1 MATYTYTNCT
11 YDSTTKTVTPIVN
24 PRAETYLYFI
34 LCEGLYERYV
44 YNDLNYMVTNHLMV
58 EDLEAMATLLANNV
72 FKYAIFLEDVST
84 EIELLETNYSL
95 ESLLKILR
103 AMAYASSV
111 ESTINSLEAEYY
123 YVGKITITPT
133 YNMLAEMGTTQGLGM
148 RFNVYSDVD
157 TDFTF
162 ESNFTI
168 SPMYCVHGT
177 PSDGSTTAIQD
188 AEGYFVPILT
198 DTTDVSKAFGSPFGT
213 STLVSEHPLHF
224 YKGYN
229 ANVFFDSIPSD
240 KTSLNYNVGDLYTQY
255 RSQHSR
261 YITVRFTQWDS
272 MEYVGW
278 SFNTTSTD
286 DGVTGNV
293 TISFR
298 SALTFPDGLPD
309 FIRMTNTMPGRRH
322 HVCCNYETV
331 CNTVGCSV
339 EQTIDTISESVDDL
353 DESVTD
359 IQEELTL
366 DGNVFTDSA
375 FYESG
380 WSYYSEDYPPRVYKY
395 GKVVT
400 FTGAFTNTASKSADG
415 SDVQI
420 MTLPEAYRPAQKMF
434 AYCQG
439 SSYNHW
445 LMTVDTDGAVYI
457 RRYGTTSNQSMSASR
472 WLPFTIT
479 YVIS

>member
-11 YDSTTKTVTPIVN
+11 YDSTTKTVTPDMS
-24 PRAETYLYFI
+24 PLARSYLENA
-34 LCEGLYERYV
+34 LTNGLYTIDVSTSINSAMGSYDDPE
-44 YNDLNYMVTNHLMV
+44 T
-58 EDLEAMATLLANNV
+58 MATILADDV
-72 FKYAIFLEDVST
+72 FEYALFLEDVSADV
-84 EIELLETNYSL
+84 ELLKTDYSL
-95 ESLLKILR
+95 ETLLKILR
-103 AMAYASSV
+103 AMIYASSV
-111 ESTINSLEAEYY
+111 SDTIDLFEANY
-123 YVGKITITPT
+123 YVVASITITPS
-133 YNMLAEMGTTQGLGM
+133 YNLLAEMGITEGLGM

-162 ESNFTI
+162 ESDFSI
-168 SPMYCVHGT
+168 SPMYHVYGIADSSVFP
-177 PSDGSTTAIQD
+177 PSQRGL
-188 AEGYFVPILT
+188 GYLVPILT
-198 DTTDVSKAFGSPFGT
+198 DTTDVSKAFGSPFDN
-213 STLVSEHPLHF
+213 STMTSEHPLHF

-229 ANVFFDSIPSD
+229 ANVFFDSVPSD

-255 RSQHSR
+255 NATHRAF
-261 YITVRFTQWDS
+261 VRTLFSDIGS
-272 MEYVGW
+272 MQFVGW
-278 SFNTTSTD
+278 SFNRTD
-286 DGVTGNV
+286 SDYGITGNV
-293 TISFR
+293 TISFK
-298 SALTFPDGLPD
+298 SALTFPNGLPD
-309 FIRMTNTMPGRRH
+309 FIYTHYKSLASVTNF
-322 HVCCNYETV
+322 VCSDYETV

-353 DESVTD
+353 DETVTD

-400 FTGAFTNTASKSADG
+400 FTGAFTNTASKTADG
-415 SDVQI
+415 TDVQI

-457 RRYGTTSNQSMSASR
+457 RRYGTTSNQSMSADR

-479 YVIS
+479 YVIN